1 MTEELS
7 DEARDLIALARGG
20 ESEPSSRDLARIR
33 NGVLSASLGAATV
46 LGSGSA
52 VALGGKTLTATLI
65 ATGLKGVVLG
75 AVVAAG
81 ATSASFY
88 FEESAKSTSAV
99 RSVASPAAV
108 VASPK
113 AKAVASYATPHALPA
128 TNQPPARDIAQRPTP
143 SAAIAEP
150 AGPTPV
156 QTGPAFA
163 VPPSG
168 DFVPAESALTLE
180 LDVLRRAQAE
190 LRAERGTRALAL
202 LDENA
207 AALSRGQLRQ
217 ERLAV
222 EVLAACLAGQVER
235 SRLAARRFRAENPA
249 TPAAARIRASCVG
262 EELP

>member
-7 DEARDLIALARGG
+7 DEARDLIARARGG
-20 ESEPSSRDLARIR
+20 ESEPSSRELTRIR
-33 NGVLSASLGAATV
+33 NGVLAASLGAATV

-65 ATGLKGVVLG
+65 ATGLKGVLLG

-88 FEESAKSTSAV
+88 FESARSTSPARGAASAV
-99 RSVASPAAV
+99 AV
-108 VASPK
+108 VATPT
-113 AKAVASYATPHALPA
+113 AKVVDSYSAPRAVPSTDQQPALEIP
-128 TNQPPARDIAQRPTP
+128 RRETP
-143 SAAIAEP
+143 SAATAPSRLPMQTQHEP
-150 AGPTPV
+150 T
-156 QTGPAFA
+156 FA
-163 VPPSG
+163 TPPSA
-168 DFVPAESALTLE
+168 DFLPAESALALE

-207 AALSRGQLRQ
+207 ATLSRGRLRQ

-235 SRLAARRFRAENPA
+235 ARLAARRFRAENPA